1 MNVDMSP
8 QIWVVIAPLVMGLV
22 WLIRLEGRVN
32 TSALLLEAVRSDLS
46 YIRGRIDD
54 AVKHKDWPHP

>member
-32 TSALLLEAVRSDLS
+32 TSALLLEAVRADLA

-54 AVKHKDWPHP
+54 AVKRDWPHS